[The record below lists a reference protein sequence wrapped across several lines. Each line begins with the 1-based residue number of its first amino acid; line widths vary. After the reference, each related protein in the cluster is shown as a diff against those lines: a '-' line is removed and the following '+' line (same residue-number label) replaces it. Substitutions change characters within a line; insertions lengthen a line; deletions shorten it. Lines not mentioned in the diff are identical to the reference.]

1 MSSILRNSPK
11 VAALHTVLLAMYKS
25 SDFSTSSSALVFV
38 FCFLSLFLSLAILLG
53 LKEKHFIVF
62 LIGIPLLMIN
72 VEYITICLITVSV
85 HFWEKYLLNHL
96 PTFQFFI
103 FYHNF
108 KSICS
113 EYQSHQIYNLQIF
126 SHYIS
131 YNVTILYLLFIN
143 LAAHCVLAVC
153 KLSYRI

>member
-1 MSSILRNSPK
+1 MLGHMVNQCLAFWGTVPKWLPRIQSYWQCIRVQISPH
-11 VAALHTVLLAMYKS
+11 LHQLL
-25 SDFSTSSSALVFV
+25 FFFLF
-38 FCFLSLFLSLAILLG
+38 FLFLSLFLSLAILLG

-62 LIGIPLLMIN
+62 LIGIPLLIIN
-72 VEYITICLITVSV
+72 VEYITICLITVSI

-126 SHYIS
+126 SHFS
-131 YNVTILYLLFIN
+131 PPWKVSWLFIF
-143 LAAHCVLAVC
+143 LIIL
-153 KLSYRI
+153 L